1 MGSLLVLSLTTLTP
15 LMPWRTRLAKW
26 ANMAMGHILV
36 LVILAAG
43 PMIIIDQSQ
52 GEFTASAMLAILCL
66 ALPSAAFVCS
76 CLLVYDCLLRYVFPC
91 DVSFCH
97 RKEAAGSLARFLKI
111 LLQQKASMR
120 GFLNSEALQ
129 HLDELSR
136 KCHVDAIR

>member
-26 ANMAMGHILV
+26 ADMAMGHILV
-36 LVILAAG
+36 LVMLAAG

-76 CLLVYDCLLRYVFPC
+76 CLLLVPVALTFQPVLQRAATLDLLHWIFQAILCPRSSAGSSVPAGCACKCRLLR
-91 DVSFCH
+91 
-97 RKEAAGSLARFLKI
+97 EGA
-111 LLQQKASMR
+111 
-120 GFLNSEALQ
+120 
-129 HLDELSR
+129 
-136 KCHVDAIR
+136 